1 MPDDSSLTG
10 MILDAVRGG
19 HAWHSVAGLE
29 DAYLGLRE
37 LGAAAV
43 DVLPCRGSDEREFIW
58 VYADD
63 FTVFVMQHSGPFEPS
78 AVEQAPNERD
88 GSDSCCLRPRKSGKW
103 VEVDVVDGFDKKFE

>member
-19 HAWHSVAGLE
+19 HAWHPIAGSE
-29 DAYLGLRE
+29 DAYLGLWE

-43 DVLPCRGSDEREFIW
+43 NVLPCRGPDEREFIW

-63 FTVFVMQHSGPFEPS
+63 FTVFFM
-78 AVEQAPNERD
+78 
-88 GSDSCCLRPRKSGKW
+88 
-103 VEVDVVDGFDKKFE
+103 